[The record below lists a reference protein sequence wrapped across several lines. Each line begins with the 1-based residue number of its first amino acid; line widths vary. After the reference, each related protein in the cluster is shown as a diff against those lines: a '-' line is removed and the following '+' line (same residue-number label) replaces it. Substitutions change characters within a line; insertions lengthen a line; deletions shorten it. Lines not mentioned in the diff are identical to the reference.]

1 VSYGWPVKPFDEQ
14 HAVRGFF
21 CDPRIGNRG
30 EKSFHFG
37 VDVSTPDGTPVYA
50 VEAGTVHVSGEQ
62 SIAVLGAHEHAYWH
76 IVPAVRAGNAVAK
89 HALLGRIA
97 RGWGHVHLA
106 EREDGRY
113 WNPLR
118 AGALTPFEDYGA
130 PVVDRIVA
138 ERSGGRLDPRGLV
151 GAVDLIAEAHDNP
164 PISAP
169 PPWRGLP
176 VTPALLRWRLVRRAV
191 EVVPWRVVADF
202 RSTLIPKSRFSAVY
216 APGTRQNHA
225 NAPGL
230 YRFWLARRFDTRLY
244 ADGSYRLDVE
254 ASDIR
259 GNASRGHLELVLANG
274 GL

>member
-1 VSYGWPVKPFDEQ
+1 MEQ

-21 CDPRIGNRG
+21 CDPRIGSGG

-37 VDVSTPDGTPVYA
+37 IDVSAADGTPVYA

-62 SIAVLGAHEHAYWH
+62 SIAVIGAHEHAYWH
-76 IVPAVRAGNAVAK
+76 IVPVVRPASSVAK
-89 HALLGRIA
+89 HALLGRVA
-97 RGWGHVHLA
+97 SGWGHVHLA
-106 EREDGRY
+106 ERLEGRY

-118 AGALTPFEDYGA
+118 AGALTPFHDYGA
-130 PVVDRIVA
+130 PVVDRIVV
-138 ERSGGRLDPRGLV
+138 ERAGARLDPRGLA
-151 GAVDLIAEAHDNP
+151 GLVDLIAEAHDNP
-164 PISAP
+164 PIAAP

-176 VTPALLRWRLVRRAV
+176 VTPALLRWRLVRHAV

-202 RSTLIPKSRFSAVY
+202 RRTLVPQSRFNAVY

-225 NAPGL
+225 SAPGL
-230 YRFWLARRFDTRLY
+230 YRFWLARRWDTRLH